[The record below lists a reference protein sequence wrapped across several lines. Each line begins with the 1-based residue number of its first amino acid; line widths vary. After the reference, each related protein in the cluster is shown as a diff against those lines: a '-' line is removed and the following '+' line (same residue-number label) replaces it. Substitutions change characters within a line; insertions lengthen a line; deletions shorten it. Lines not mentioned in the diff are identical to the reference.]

1 MADTPDWAKEPSV
14 TVSPAPDWATSPDSR
29 PGKSI
34 AKRPGDPSWAQ
45 QMGGLTYGAGTQLLG
60 APGEA
65 EEFLTTGGKGEKLG
79 GEGQF
84 FPTTKQVRTGLKEIG
99 VEPPAKTGFMQKTGE
114 VLADVGMALPMGA
127 RTVGTVV
134 GSTTKEGERI
144 AGIAE
149 RLGFKLS
156 PSQVRADAPVSEKG
170 AFNAFGKWDKHNQT
184 LANRLASNGT
194 GKAVDE
200 ITGPFLTQR
209 IKDLGKEF
217 DDVYKGK
224 EFAIDPNA
232 ATFLQNLN
240 YYEQQLG
247 FGGVPAIREATISI
261 LNNIQ
266 TGKIAGD
273 DLQRLRNALTQTA
286 RTSSDRGKAHEI
298 YDLVDKLDDAVESK
312 NDGLKKT
319 LDVLRPKYRNT
330 VILEDLY
337 NSGGIQQGNISLE
350 RLGNQVSDK
359 SSLRRNPQDIDN
371 LGMLGSQLGLRARW
385 ETAGEDMPG
394 IVKGAV
400 RTHGMLPEVVRGLS
414 VPLRSRPAR
423 VAQRYANR
431 PAGATQRLG
440 EALGTTPAIEGMVR
454 PSDKK

>member
-1 MADTPDWAKEPSV
+1 MSEETVEWQTPKPSNEEVVDWKNQ
-14 TVSPAPDWATSPDSR
+14 
-29 PGKSI
+29 PGKSV

-114 VLADVGMALPMGA
+114 VLADVGMAVPMGA

-170 AFNAFGKWDKHNQT
+170 AVFNAKHNQT

-312 NDGLKKT
+312 NPGLKKT

-385 ETAGEDMPG
+385 ESAGEDMPG

-440 EALGTTPAIEGMVR
+440 EALGTTPAIEGMIR

>member
-1 MADTPDWAKEPSV
+1 MSEETVEWQTPKPSNEEVVDWKNQ
-14 TVSPAPDWATSPDSR
+14 

-114 VLADVGMALPMGA
+114 VLADVGMAVPMGA

-170 AFNAFGKWDKHNQT
+170 AVFNAKHNQT

-232 ATFLQNLN
+232 ATFLQNLS

-312 NDGLKKT
+312 NPGLKKT

-359 SSLRRNPQDIDN
+359 SALRRNPQDIDN

-385 ETAGEDMPG
+385 ESAGEDMPG

-440 EALGTTPAIEGMVR
+440 EALGTTPAIEGMIR

>member
-1 MADTPDWAKEPSV
+1 MSEETVEWQTPKPSNEEVVDWKNQ
-14 TVSPAPDWATSPDSR
+14 

-170 AFNAFGKWDKHNQT
+170 AVFNAKHNQT

-312 NDGLKKT
+312 NPGLKKT

-359 SSLRRNPQDIDN
+359 SALRRNPQDIDN

-385 ETAGEDMPG
+385 ESAGEDMPG

>member
-1 MADTPDWAKEPSV
+1 MADTPDWSKEPSV

-99 VEPPAKTGFMQKTGE
+99 VEPPAKTDFMQKTGE
-114 VLADVGMALPMGA
+114 VLADVGMAVPMGA
-127 RTVGTVV
+127 RTVGTMV

-156 PSQVRADAPVSEKG
+156 PSQVRADSPVAEKG
-170 AFNAFGKWDKHNQT
+170 AALWAKQNQT
-184 LANRLASNGT
+184 LANRLASNDT
-194 GKAVDE
+194 GKATDE
-200 ITGPFLTQR
+200 ITEGFIRER
-209 IKDLGKEF
+209 IDTLGKEF
-217 DDVYKGK
+217 DKVYKGK
-224 EFAIDPNA
+224 EFAIDSSIRPQLENILA
-232 ATFLQNLN
+232 R
-240 YYEQQLG
+240 EQELG
-247 FGGVPAIREATISI
+247 FAGVTAVKGAAKSI
-261 LNNIQ
+261 LDKLSTN
-266 TGKIAGD
+266 KVSGD
-273 DLQRLRNALTQTA
+273 DLQRLRNALTSAA
-286 RTSSDRGKAHEI
+286 RNSESRIKAHEI
-298 YDLVDKLDDAVESK
+298 YELVDVLDEAVETRNPAMAAK
-312 NDGLKKT
+312 LAEI
-319 LDVLRPKYRNT
+319 RPQYRNT

-337 NSGGIQQGNISLE
+337 NSGGIKQGNISLE
-350 RLGNQVSDK
+350 RLGSRIGDK
-359 SSLRRNPQDIDN
+359 SALRRNPQDIDN

-385 ETAGEDMPG
+385 ESAGEDMPG

>member
-1 MADTPDWAKEPSV
+1 MAEFDWDKPQEKPAQNIPDWDKEG
-14 TVSPAPDWATSPDSR
+14 

-45 QMGGLTYGAGTQLLG
+45 QMGGLAYGAGTQLLG
-60 APGEA
+60 AIGES
-65 EEFLTTGGKGEKLG
+65 EEFLTTSGKGEKLL
-79 GEGQF
+79 GEGQS
-84 FPTTKQVRTGLKEIG
+84 FPTTKQVRTGLKEVG

-114 VLADVGMALPMGA
+114 VLADVGMAVPMGA
-127 RTVGTVV
+127 RTLGTVV

-184 LANRLASNGT
+184 LANRLASNDT
-194 GKAVDE
+194 GKAIDE

-209 IKDLGKEF
+209 IKDLGEDF
-217 DDVYKGK
+217 DNVYKGK
-224 EFAIDPNA
+224 TFNIDTGIKGQVQGILDREEN
-232 ATFLQNLN
+232 
-240 YYEQQLG
+240 LG
-247 FGGVPAIREATISI
+247 FAGFGTVKQAAQSI
-261 LNNIQ
+261 IDRID
-266 TGKIAGD
+266 TGKVAGD
-273 DLQRLRNALTQTA
+273 DIQRLRNALTQSA
-286 RTSSDRGKAHEI
+286 RNTSDRGKAHEI
-298 YDLVDKLDDAVESK
+298 YELVDVLDGAVESR
-312 NDGLKKT
+312 NPGLKAT
-319 LDVLRPKYRNT
+319 LGKLRPQYRNT

-337 NSGGIQQGNISLE
+337 NAGGIKQGNISLE
-350 RLGNQVSDK
+350 RLGNQLGDK
-359 SSLRRNPQDIDN
+359 SALRRNPQDIDN

-385 ETAGEDMPG
+385 ESAGEDMPG
-394 IVKGAV
+394 VIKGAV

>member
-1 MADTPDWAKEPSV
+1 MSEETVEWQTPKPSNEEVVDWKNQ
-14 TVSPAPDWATSPDSR
+14 
-29 PGKSI
+29 PGKSV

-170 AFNAFGKWDKHNQT
+170 AVFNAKHNQT

-312 NDGLKKT
+312 NPGLKKT

-385 ETAGEDMPG
+385 ESAGEDMPG

>member
-1 MADTPDWAKEPSV
+1 MSEETVEWQTPKPSNEEVVDWKNQ
-14 TVSPAPDWATSPDSR
+14 
-29 PGKSI
+29 PGKSV

-114 VLADVGMALPMGA
+114 VLADVGMAVPMGA

-170 AFNAFGKWDKHNQT
+170 AVFNAKHNQT

-312 NDGLKKT
+312 NPGLKKT

-385 ETAGEDMPG
+385 ESAGEDMPG

>member
-1 MADTPDWAKEPSV
+1 MSEETVEWQTPKPSNEEVVDWKNQ
-14 TVSPAPDWATSPDSR
+14 

-114 VLADVGMALPMGA
+114 VLADVGMAVPMGA

-170 AFNAFGKWDKHNQT
+170 AVFNAKHNQT

-232 ATFLQNLN
+232 TTFLQNLS

-312 NDGLKKT
+312 NPGLKKT

-359 SSLRRNPQDIDN
+359 SALRRNPQDIDN

-385 ETAGEDMPG
+385 ESAGEDMPG

-440 EALGTTPAIEGMVR
+440 EALSTTPAIEGMIR

>member
-1 MADTPDWAKEPSV
+1 MSEETVEWQTPKPSNEEVVDWKNQ
-14 TVSPAPDWATSPDSR
+14 

-114 VLADVGMALPMGA
+114 VLADVGMAVPMGA

-170 AFNAFGKWDKHNQT
+170 AVFNAKHNQT

-312 NDGLKKT
+312 NPGLKKT

-385 ETAGEDMPG
+385 ESAGEDMPG

>member
-1 MADTPDWAKEPSV
+1 MSEETVEWQTPKPSNEEVVDWKNQ
-14 TVSPAPDWATSPDSR
+14 

-60 APGEA
+60 AIGES
-65 EEFLTTGGKGEKLG
+65 EEFLTTSGKGEKLL
-79 GEGQF
+79 GEGQS
-84 FPTTKQVRTGLKEIG
+84 FPTTKQVRTGLKEVG

-114 VLADVGMALPMGA
+114 VLADVGMAVPMGA
-127 RTVGTVV
+127 RTLGTVV

-170 AFNAFGKWDKHNQT
+170 AVFNAKHNQT

-232 ATFLQNLN
+232 ATFLQNLS

-247 FGGVPAIREATISI
+247 FGGVPAIREAAVSI

-312 NDGLKKT
+312 NHGLKKT

-385 ETAGEDMPG
+385 ESAGEDMPG

-440 EALGTTPAIEGMVR
+440 EALGTTPAIEGIVR

>member
-1 MADTPDWAKEPSV
+1 MAEFDWDKPQEKPAKNIPDWDKEG
-14 TVSPAPDWATSPDSR
+14 

-34 AKRPGDPSWAQ
+34 AKRPGDPSFVQ
-45 QMGGLTYGAGTQLLG
+45 QMGGLAYGAGTQVLG

-114 VLADVGMALPMGA
+114 VLADVGMAVPMGA

-170 AFNAFGKWDKHNQT
+170 AVFNAKHNQT

-224 EFAIDPNA
+224 EFAIDPNS
-232 ATFLQNLN
+232 ATFLQNLS

-247 FGGVPAIREATISI
+247 FGGVPAIRSAADSI

-312 NDGLKKT
+312 NLGLKET

-414 VPLRSRPAR
+414 VPLRSRSAR

-440 EALGTTPAIEGMVR
+440 EALGTTPAIEGIVR

>member
-1 MADTPDWAKEPSV
+1 MGDISQLPVPTDSPVDSLPVPSV
-14 TVSPAPDWATSPDSR
+14 AISR
-29 PGKSI
+29 PGQSI
-34 AKRPGDPSWAQ
+34 AKRPGDPSFVQ
-45 QMGGLTYGAGTQLLG
+45 QMGGLAYGAGTQLLG

-65 EEFLTTGGKGEKLG
+65 EEFLTTGGKGEKLL

-84 FPTTKQVRTGLKEIG
+84 FPTTKQVRAGLKEIG

-114 VLADVGMALPMGA
+114 VLTDVGLAVPMGA
-127 RTVGTVV
+127 RTVGTMV

-156 PSQVRADAPVSEKG
+156 PSQVRADAPVAEKG
-170 AFNAFGKWDKHNQT
+170 AVFNAKNNQT

-209 IKDLGKEF
+209 IKDLGEDF
-217 DDVYKGK
+217 DNVYKGK
-224 EFAIDPNA
+224 TFNIDTGIKGQVQGILDREEN
-232 ATFLQNLN
+232 
-240 YYEQQLG
+240 LG
-247 FGGVPAIREATISI
+247 FAGFGTVKQAAQSI
-261 LNNIQ
+261 IDRID
-266 TGKIAGD
+266 TGKVAGD
-273 DLQRLRNALTQTA
+273 DIQRLRNALTQSA
-286 RTSSDRGKAHEI
+286 RNTSDRGKAHEI
-298 YDLVDKLDDAVESK
+298 YELVDVLDGAVESR
-312 NDGLKKT
+312 NPGLKAT
-319 LDVLRPKYRNT
+319 LGKLRPQYRNT

-337 NSGGIQQGNISLE
+337 NAGGIKQGNISLE
-350 RLGNQVSDK
+350 RLGNQLGDK
-359 SSLRRNPQDIDN
+359 SALRRNPQDIDN

-394 IVKGAV
+394 VIKGAV
-400 RTHGMLPEVVRGLS
+400 RTHGILPEVVRGLS

-431 PAGATQRLG
+431 EAGLTQRLG
-440 EALGTTPAIEGMVR
+440 EALGTTPGIEGIMR
-454 PSDKK
+454 PSDKR

>member
-1 MADTPDWAKEPSV
+1 MSEETVEWQTPKPSNEEVVDWKNQ
-14 TVSPAPDWATSPDSR
+14 

-114 VLADVGMALPMGA
+114 VLADVGMAVPMGA

-170 AFNAFGKWDKHNQT
+170 AVFNAKHNQT

-247 FGGVPAIREATISI
+247 FGGVPAIREAAVSI

-312 NDGLKKT
+312 NPGLKKT

-385 ETAGEDMPG
+385 ESAGEDMPG

-440 EALGTTPAIEGMVR
+440 EALGTTPAIEGMIR

>member
-1 MADTPDWAKEPSV
+1 MSEETVEWQTPKPSNEEVVDWKNQ
-14 TVSPAPDWATSPDSR
+14 

-114 VLADVGMALPMGA
+114 VLADVGMAVPMGA

-170 AFNAFGKWDKHNQT
+170 AVFNAKHNQT

-312 NDGLKKT
+312 NPGLKKT

-359 SSLRRNPQDIDN
+359 SALRRNPQDIDN

-385 ETAGEDMPG
+385 ESAGEDMPG

>member
-1 MADTPDWAKEPSV
+1 MSEETVEWQTPKPSNEEVVDWKNQ
-14 TVSPAPDWATSPDSR
+14 

-170 AFNAFGKWDKHNQT
+170 AVFNAKHNQT

-232 ATFLQNLN
+232 ATFLQNLS

-247 FGGVPAIREATISI
+247 FGGVPAIREAAVSI

-440 EALGTTPAIEGMVR
+440 EALGTTPAIEGIVG
-454 PSDKK
+454 PSDRNR

>member
-1 MADTPDWAKEPSV
+1 MAEFDWDKPQEKPAKNIPDWDKEG
-14 TVSPAPDWATSPDSR
+14 

-34 AKRPGDPSWAQ
+34 AKRPGDPSFVQ
-45 QMGGLTYGAGTQLLG
+45 QMGGLAYGAGTQVLG

-84 FPTTKQVRTGLKEIG
+84 FPTTKQVRIGLKEIG
-99 VEPPAKTGFMQKTGE
+99 IEPPAKTGFMQKTGE
-114 VLADVGMALPMGA
+114 VLADVGMAVPMGA
-127 RTVGTVV
+127 RTVGTMV

-170 AFNAFGKWDKHNQT
+170 AVFNAKHNQT

-200 ITGPFLTQR
+200 ITEPFLRKR
-209 IKDLGKEF
+209 IEDLGKEF

-224 EFAIDPNA
+224 EFAIDPNS
-232 ATFLQNLN
+232 ATFLQNLS

-247 FGGVPAIREATISI
+247 FGGVPAIRSAADSI

-266 TGKIAGD
+266 SGKIAGD

-312 NDGLKKT
+312 NPGLKKT

-385 ETAGEDMPG
+385 ESAGEDMPG
-394 IVKGAV
+394 VIKGAV

-440 EALGTTPAIEGMVR
+440 EALGTTPAIEGMIR

>member
-1 MADTPDWAKEPSV
+1 MSEETVEWQTPKPSNEEVVDWKNQ
-14 TVSPAPDWATSPDSR
+14 

-114 VLADVGMALPMGA
+114 VLADVGMAVPMGA

-170 AFNAFGKWDKHNQT
+170 AVFNAKHNQT

-312 NDGLKKT
+312 NPGLKKT

-385 ETAGEDMPG
+385 ESAGEDMPG

-440 EALGTTPAIEGMVR
+440 EALSTTPAIEGMIR

>member
-1 MADTPDWAKEPSV
+1 MSEETVEWQTPKPSNEEVVDWKNQ
-14 TVSPAPDWATSPDSR
+14 
-29 PGKSI
+29 PGKSV

-65 EEFLTTGGKGEKLG
+65 EEFLTTSGKGEKLG

-170 AFNAFGKWDKHNQT
+170 AVFNAKHNQT

-247 FGGVPAIREATISI
+247 FGGVPAIREAAVSI

-312 NDGLKKT
+312 NPGLKKT

-359 SSLRRNPQDIDN
+359 SALRRNPQDIDN

-385 ETAGEDMPG
+385 ESAGEDMPG

>member
-1 MADTPDWAKEPSV
+1 MSEETVEWQTPKPSNEEVVDWKNQ
-14 TVSPAPDWATSPDSR
+14 
-29 PGKSI
+29 PGKSV

-170 AFNAFGKWDKHNQT
+170 AVFNAKHNQT

-312 NDGLKKT
+312 NPGLKKT

-359 SSLRRNPQDIDN
+359 SALRRNPQDIDN

-385 ETAGEDMPG
+385 ESAGEDMPG

>member
-1 MADTPDWAKEPSV
+1 MSEETVEWQTPKPSNEEVVDWKNQ
-14 TVSPAPDWATSPDSR
+14 

-114 VLADVGMALPMGA
+114 VLADVGMAVPMGA

-170 AFNAFGKWDKHNQT
+170 AVFNAKHNQT

-312 NDGLKKT
+312 NPGLKKT

-359 SSLRRNPQDIDN
+359 SALRRNPQDIDN

-385 ETAGEDMPG
+385 ESAGEDMPG

-440 EALGTTPAIEGMVR
+440 EALGTTPAIEGMIR